1 MDGKALLMEVDVD
14 GKAQPVDGKAQ
25 LEARQASVEEHMSC
39 GSSSR
44 SDLGCMYRDIMY
56 ASG

>member
-1 MDGKALLMEVDVD
+1 MDGKAQLVAVYVD
-14 GKAQPVDGKAQ
+14 GKAQPADGKAQ
-25 LEARQASVEEHMSC
+25 LEARQASVEEHMSW
-39 GSSSR
+39 GFSSR